1 MPPASPQGHVSLN
14 ECIRYFIVVYF
25 GLTVCAAI
33 TMVVVGLMAYDA
45 GVSAMAYTISTVS
58 TYFVI
63 AIPMGAILPFFIGFF
78 SPIPL
83 KKDHFLVSILSGVF
97 AVIGSILISLT
108 VLLIAVSV
116 LGGGSLAEY
125 AIDVFLQYI
134 IGVFL
139 IPLLSG
145 ILGSAL
151 SMWRPHVA

>member
-1 MPPASPQGHVSLN
+1 MHPASPQGHVSLSK
-14 ECIRYFIVVYF
+14 CIRYFILVYF

-33 TMVVVGLMAYDA
+33 AMVVVGLMAYDA
-45 GVSAMAYTISTVS
+45 GVSTLAYTISTVS
-58 TYFVI
+58 MYFVI

-78 SPIPL
+78 APIPL
-83 KKDHFLVSILSGVF
+83 KKDQFLVSILSGVF

-116 LGGGSLAEY
+116 LEGSLAEY
-125 AIDVFLQYI
+125 AIDLLLQYI
-134 IGVFL
+134 IGVCL

-151 SMWRPHVA
+151 GMWRPHVA